1 MWSLQ
6 ANKVR
11 ALFNYD
17 SKREVSNKKTS
28 SSPFNVGRFGSTNQR
43 SDRQSTVEG
52 KQSSMAE
59 SNANSGAPLTEKS
72 MVKKASDVSAQSKP
86 SGVAMELPIL
96 GQDMKIAM
104 KTFERTL
111 AKNWKQSAL
120 VLERGTFMVS
130 GLVEI
135 EGPKAK
141 CVLDVRA
148 AYHPAESRWVN
159 VGIGVRRMQARSQAP
174 KGGD

>member
-6 ANKVR
+6 VNKVR
-11 ALFNYD
+11 ALFNSD
-17 SKREVSNKKTS
+17 TKREQSSKETS
-28 SSPFNVGRFGSTNQR
+28 TSPFNVGRFGMAKQR
-43 SDRQSTVEG
+43 SDRQPTVEG
-52 KQSSMAE
+52 KQPSKAE
-59 SNANSGAPLTEKS
+59 SNTNSGAHVTEDD
-72 MVKKASDVSAQSKP
+72 MVEEASDVSAQSKP
-86 SGVAMELPIL
+86 SGVAMELPVL

-120 VLERGTFMVS
+120 VLEKGTFMVS
-130 GLVEI
+130 GLVEM
-135 EGPKAK
+135 EGSKAN

-159 VGIGVRRMQARSQAP
+159 VGIGVRRMQSRSQAP
-174 KGGD
+174 RGGY